1 MRHSFITRHTYAS
14 GPTLRDYARYRKC
27 FDLLPYS
34 TVRVVVAP
42 RHTSTAHNW
51 AQLNS
56 LSACHTITA
65 WHPPDADGLVV
76 ASRCHH
82 IRVARVPRNGVDGAR
97 MTRKHLRTLWIRL

>member
-1 MRHSFITRHTYAS
+1 MRHSSHVTRMRAAPHYAITHDTVSVSTYY
-14 GPTLRDYARYRKC
+14 LIVRYALWWPHDTR
-27 FDLLPYS
+27 
-34 TVRVVVAP
+34 VR
-42 RHTSTAHNW
+42 AHNW

>member
-1 MRHSFITRHTYAS
+1 MRLTVCARPH
-14 GPTLRDYARYRKC
+14 YARYRSV
-27 FDLLPYS
+27 LLTTLYGTLWWP
-34 TVRVVVAP
+34 
-42 RHTSTAHNW
+42 HTSTRSTIG
-51 AQLNS
+51 LNYS
-56 LSACHTITA
+56 LSTCHTITA